1 MKYKI
6 ICEVS
11 LPEFEYVLD
20 VNIPYNKT
28 VYYVCKMLDN
38 IIKENIYPNYE
49 GKNNAKL
56 IDSKTGLPFDM
67 NNLVSETTIRNGSKL
82 TYY

>member
-6 ICEVS
+6 VCEIS
-11 LPEFEYVLD
+11 FPDFEYVLD

-38 IIKENIYPNYE
+38 LIIENIYPNYE
-49 GKNNAKL
+49 PREDSLL
-56 IDSKTGLPFDM
+56 INSKTGVPLDKNM
-67 NNLVSETTIRNGSKL
+67 LISETKIKNGTKL

>member
-20 VNIPYNKT
+20 VNIPNNKT
-28 VYYVCKMLDN
+28 IYYVCKMLDN
-38 IIKENIYPNYE
+38 IIKENIYPSYE
-49 GKNNAKL
+49 GKKNSML

-67 NNLVSETTIRNGSKL
+67 NNLVSETTIKNGTKL